1 MPRWGCEPQ
10 CAGGCQAPDSPM
22 PFRAILLD
30 EAGVTSG
37 AGAALFNDR
46 RAFEAKL
53 AHQGEPLPAD
63 LAPKE
68 KGQEEAPHEADDAPA
83 PLAAQVG

>member
-1 MPRWGCEPQ
+1 MMC
-10 CAGGCQAPDSPM
+10 CGCQAPDSPM

-46 RAFEAKL
+46 RAFEAEL
-53 AHQGEPLPAD
+53 ARQGEPLPAD
-63 LAPKE
+63 MVEKE
-68 KGQEEAPHEADDAPA
+68 KRRDEAPHEAEDAPA

>member
-1 MPRWGCEPQ
+1 MMRC
-10 CAGGCQAPDSPM
+10 GCQAPDSPM

-46 RAFEAKL
+46 RAFEAEL
-53 AHQGEPLPAD
+53 VRQGEALPAD
-63 LAPKE
+63 MDEKE
-68 KGQEEAPHEADDAPA
+68 KGREEAPHEAEDAPA
-83 PLAAQVG
+83 PMAAQVG

>member
-1 MPRWGCEPQ
+1 
-10 CAGGCQAPDSPM
+10 M

-46 RAFEAKL
+46 RAFEAEL
-53 AHQGEPLPAD
+53 ARQGEPLPAD
-63 LAPKE
+63 LAAE
-68 KGQEEAPHEADDAPA
+68 GEAAARRRRTRRTRRPRRM
-83 PLAAQVG
+83 AAQVG